1 MPVVLFWLIYL
12 SIYLF
17 LSFGVMVRLKKTYNV
32 KQINVKKDFQD
43 VDGME
48 WIKLLIL

>member
-17 LSFGVMVRLKKTYNV
+17 ISFGVMVRLKKTSNE
-32 KQINVKKDFQD
+32 KKINVKKEDFQD

-48 WIKLLIL
+48 